1 VHRLAQILDVDPFAI
16 LAAMEIR
23 SPWFAVCCAERKL
36 MTVMMVAIQEFGA
49 TATAGDDGIQTGEN
63 RLVICICV

>member
-1 VHRLAQILDVDPFAI
+1 LAQILDVDPFAI

-36 MTVMMVAIQEFGA
+36 MTVMMVASRNSAPPPPPA
-49 TATAGDDGIQTGEN
+49 TTGFK
-63 RLVICICV
+63 RVKIA